1 VSHSFF
7 ISKNKKVKMK
17 NVKNDMEKT
26 TVFDYLIEEK
36 ILTRSEFRDLFSV
49 RAIKLNDELLFDSKE
64 EVKEGSKITLGFN
77 DILVV

>member
-1 VSHSFF
+1 
-7 ISKNKKVKMK
+7 MK

>member
-1 VSHSFF
+1 
-7 ISKNKKVKMK
+7 MK

-49 RAIKLNDELLFDSKE
+49 RAIKLNDELLIDPKK

-77 DILVV
+77 YMLVV